1 MLICVDV
8 QLTRLISVR
17 FYNVSVYW
25 YMRLNLLLYLPERGL
40 NHYYICVR
48 YWRLSGLGVA
58 VRVSLHF
65 GRLGPKSS
73 WSDVR
78 HRTSG
83 HSSLHLPALSL
94 NIWALYIHVDIEIDY
109 KQDVA

>member
-17 FYNVSVYW
+17 FYNVSLYW